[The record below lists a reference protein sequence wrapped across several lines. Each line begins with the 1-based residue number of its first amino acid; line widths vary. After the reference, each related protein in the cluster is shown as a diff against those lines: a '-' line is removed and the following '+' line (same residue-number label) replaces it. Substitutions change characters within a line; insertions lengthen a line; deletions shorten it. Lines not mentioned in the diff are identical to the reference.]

1 LIAPGIGGYRVPVIV
16 NEFEALPE
24 AKPAATVAAPPA
36 AKPSPPPPAP
46 RPAERSA
53 AERLHQWREAR
64 AARVRA
70 C

>member
-1 LIAPGIGGYRVPVIV
+1 MPVIV
-16 NEFEALPE
+16 NEFESLPE
-24 AKPAATVAAPPA
+24 PPA
-36 AKPSPPPPAP
+36 AGAASASAPSASPPAVPPPAP

-53 AERLHQWREAR
+53 EERATRWREAR

>member
-1 LIAPGIGGYRVPVIV
+1 MPVIV
-16 NEFEALPE
+16 NEFESLPE
-24 AKPAATVAAPPA
+24 PRPAGSASSPASAPPPA
-36 AKPSPPPPAP
+36 APPPAP

-53 AERLHQWREAR
+53 AERAARWRESR